1 MTTNTNVQTEIETH
15 QANLEYAKGLA
26 NNRLQECITV
36 VQTQLEAYLVA
47 EKEAHVRRII
57 ALSKDLEVNP
67 ADVLVCVITC

>member
-1 MTTNTNVQTEIETH
+1 MATSTNVQTEIDAH

-26 NNRLQECITV
+26 NTRLQECITD
-36 VQTQLEAYLVA
+36 VQTQLEVYLAA